1 MSLTIIHLS
10 DIHIK
15 AKEDIVHTRVHEI
28 ACACTSVIP
37 SRGDVVLAI
46 SGDIA
51 FSGNKEQYQLAAE
64 DLKSIAK
71 YISEEKSSTIHYIFA
86 PGNHDCDFSTAGSI
100 RNTLV
105 GSVKPEAVDLQYYNS
120 VSGVQADYFSFIKEY
135 GIDSKDLIT
144 TKEIKIDGNKI
155 FLASINTA
163 WMSVKNEV
171 PGKIVMPSSLLHE
184 IPSGKYKIVVFLF
197 HHPEA
202 WLNPDF
208 KTEFVDF
215 VRHNTDILLV
225 GHEHLKD
232 SYEQVGQHFSVL
244 CNHGKELQDSNSEAS
259 AFSIINFDQTC
270 QNYQLIDLSWNGS
283 GYSILSDVTKPFHK
297 NSAIYESVFHPN
309 DNTIASANDMG
320 ISVKHFA
327 KEEVI
332 LPDLYVWPELNKVTY
347 HSEKKTMSKVQTN
360 VFAEFEKNS
369 INIITGISSSGKTAL
384 AKMLFL
390 SYAPDDV
397 CCIYVNGS
405 FFKSADSRKIAQVID
420 RSFESQYSISKLE
433 EFRKLSSKKR
443 VIIVDDFDCMR
454 LHGDRRNAVINYLA
468 DYFGKVY
475 FLLSSDIELPMILS
489 STAISTLSEVFA
501 YDILPLGNR
510 KRKELISK
518 WYHLHERNREED
530 EIETRIDNS
539 IAKVNTFLGNGACFI
554 PAIPVFVIG
563 VLQNGDAMTATY
575 NGSQYGFLYETM
587 IQKSLSAIGQDY
599 AVSGS
604 YNIDVSIVSQLAFYM
619 LQHRKTFFSED
630 ELAATVK
637 EFNSVKKLTVSS
649 EDILRKMCDAKIFLQ
664 DASEG
669 TAYKFKY
676 PYIFYYFAGHYLAY
690 HLNDKNVQDT
700 IDYMSSRLYIEDYG
714 NIIIFLCHFANN
726 TNVIESILLN
736 AYATLDNYK
745 TFDFSKS
752 EYIFSDI
759 QSAIDAIIP
768 KAIGNNEDV
777 KANKEESLSRL
788 DSAGINDGHVEQS
801 DSIIDDE
808 VTDKEKDLAAI
819 SASFKTLEVLGQI
832 LQNYPGEID
841 GKLKVDM
848 IDELHKLGMRS
859 VQAII
864 ETMGYMEQDLINFVV
879 DRATQ
884 DGKNFRREDV
894 VSATKKFLSMLLSGM
909 VRGMINMV
917 AKSLNSKHLLY
928 ASKEALEK
936 DESISSKLVLAELKT
951 NCLKIPDYQEIA
963 SLKDQLDRS
972 NERFASCILS
982 SIVGYYLSYNK
993 CDYRFRA
1000 KLCSLFDFSEK
1011 DTMLETSKRLLEQ
1024 GY

>member
-15 AKEDIVHTRVHEI
+15 GKEDIIHTRVSEI
-28 ACACTSVIP
+28 ARTCASVIP

-51 FSGNKEQYQLAAE
+51 FSGSKKQYHYAAE
-64 DLKSIAK
+64 ALKEITK
-71 YISEEKSSTIHYIFA
+71 YICEEKSATIHYIFA
-86 PGNHDCDFSTAGSI
+86 PGNHDCDFSAPDSI
-100 RNTLV
+100 RNALI
-105 GSVKPEAVDLQYYNS
+105 GSAKPDAVDLQYYRTVSS
-120 VSGVQADYFSFIKEY
+120 VQGNYFSFIKEY
-135 GIDSKDLIT
+135 GICSEDLVT
-144 TKEIKIDGNKI
+144 TKEIEIDSNKI
-155 FLASINTA
+155 LFVSINTA
-163 WMSVKNEV
+163 WMSVINEV
-171 PGKIVMPSSLLHE
+171 PGKIVMPPSLLHE
-184 IPSGKYKIVVFLF
+184 IPSEKYKIVISLF
-197 HHPEA
+197 HHPTA

-208 KTEFVDF
+208 KTEFVDY
-215 VRHNTDILLV
+215 VRYNTDILLV

-232 SYEQVGQHFSVL
+232 SYEQVGQRFNVL

-259 AFSIINFDQTC
+259 AFSIINFDQTY
-270 QNYQLIDLSWNGS
+270 QNYQLIDLSWNGG

-297 NSAIYESVFHPN
+297 NSAVYESVFHPN

-320 ISVKHFA
+320 ISIKHFA
-327 KEEVI
+327 KEEVV
-332 LPDLYVWPELNKVTY
+332 LSDLYVWPELNKVTY
-347 HSEKKTMSKVQTN
+347 HIDKKTVSKVQTDL
-360 VFAEFEKNS
+360 FMELDKND
-369 INIITGISSSGKTAL
+369 INIITGTSSSGKTAL
-384 AKMLFL
+384 AKKLFL

-397 CCIYVNGS
+397 CCIYVNGLS
-405 FFKSADSRKIAQVID
+405 FTAADSKKIAQVID
-420 RSFESQYSISKLE
+420 QAFESQYSTSKLE

-443 VIIVDDFDCMR
+443 VIIIDDFDCMR

-468 DYFGKVY
+468 DYFGKMY

-489 STAISTLSEVFA
+489 STARSTLSEVFV
-501 YDILPLGNR
+501 YDILPFGNK
-510 KRKELISK
+510 KRKELISR
-518 WYHLHERNREED
+518 WYHLQERNREDD
-530 EIETRIDNS
+530 EIEARVDKS
-539 IAKVNTFLGNGACFI
+539 IAQVNTFLGNGAYFI
-554 PAIPVFVIG
+554 PAIPIFIVG

-587 IQKSLSAIGQDY
+587 IQKSLSTIGPDY

-619 LQHRKTFFSED
+619 LQHKKTFFSED

-637 EFNSVKKLTVSS
+637 EFNSVKKLTASS
-649 EDILRKMCDAKIFLQ
+649 EDVLRKMCDAKIFYQ
-664 DASEG
+664 DVSEG
-669 TAYKFKY
+669 TSYKFKY

-690 HLNDKNVQDT
+690 HLSDKDVQDM
-700 IDYMSSRLYIEDYG
+700 IEYMSSRLYIEDYG
-714 NIIIFLCHFANN
+714 NIIIFVCHFANN

-736 AYATLDNYK
+736 AYATLEHYP

-752 EYIFSDI
+752 DSMFSDI
-759 QSAIDAIIP
+759 QSAIDALVP
-768 KAIGNNEDV
+768 KAIGSNEDV
-777 KANKEESLSRL
+777 TVNKERSLSRL
-788 DSAGINDGHVEQS
+788 DAAGINDGHVEQS
-801 DSIIDDE
+801 NSIIDDE

-841 GKLKVDM
+841 GELKVDM

-864 ETMGYMEQDLINFVV
+864 QTIGYVEQDLIDFIV

-884 DGKNFRREDV
+884 DGKNFRREDI

-917 AKSLNSKHLLY
+917 AQSLNSKHLLY
-928 ASKEALEK
+928 AAKEALEK
-936 DESISSKLVLAELKT
+936 DDSISSKLVLAELKT
-951 NCLKIPDYQEIA
+951 NCLRTPDYQEIA

-972 NERFASCILS
+972 NEHFASSILS
-982 SIVGYYLSYNK
+982 SIVGYYLNYNR

-1000 KLCSLFDFSEK
+1000 KLCSLFGFSEK
-1011 DTMLETSKRLLEQ
+1011 KTMIETSKLLLGQ